1 MIIKFATML
10 EAVEFSETIFETKY
24 VFTPTNLDFIFP
36 KR

>member
-1 MIIKFATML
+1 MIIKFSTTL
-10 EAVEFSETIFETKY
+10 EAVEFSKTIFETQY